1 MPWPRRIRI
10 TRGQGS
16 LNRFEVII
24 WAEDLSFSEL
34 SPESLCTLL
43 QDRNASTNSRCRLTP
58 AKETKVCPVCDTPI
72 DANARVGP
80 SCQTDLALFDIGGGL
95 DPTDTPV
102 KDGRSIDEILASIME
117 GKEDHRKIF
126 ETLKNVAG
134 ETPESA
140 DVDAAAKPRAVTEAA
155 ADLDAQ
161 FLCPVCETLVSADAT
176 VCPGCGAEFSE
187 GEATEYECPV
197 CKASV
202 PADADRCP
210 SCGVRFAEDP
220 ETATARMGKIGDPP
234 PIVEAVRTE
243 APPTRSFATPAAS
256 GKPTRS
262 PLQNRIDQLRRTRR
276 ESERRIPTGD
286 RKLLYRELP
295 KLVNE
300 VKPLLVSAKRIG
312 LEIEEGKRIINDA
325 IQAGK
330 GRDIE
335 RAVTLIAAAR
345 RTLDV
350 AFVDFIGGEIDTFI
364 QELRAAKGDV
374 GVQAATPKL
383 QEAVGR
389 LEAGDYDAA
398 WDRFQGALGTFHTEA
413 KDFHEARKIIDA
425 GDRLAREV
433 RSMGMDLRDPERLLR
448 QARESLDRR
457 DVAGAL
463 RLGQQAQ
470 ERMNRDVPAFV
481 QDQMRKA
488 RNELLDLKVRGNDLS
503 RPIGIL
509 KEASAFVKREAWGD
523 ALRQIRE
530 FHKAV
535 QGLG

>member
-1 MPWPRRIRI
+1 M
-10 TRGQGS
+10 
-16 LNRFEVII
+16 
-24 WAEDLSFSEL
+24 
-34 SPESLCTLL
+34 
-43 QDRNASTNSRCRLTP
+43 
-58 AKETKVCPVCDTPI
+58 KETKVCPVCDTPI
-72 DANARVGP
+72 EADARVCP
-80 SCQTDLALFDIGGGL
+80 SCQTDLTLFDIGGGM
-95 DPTDTPV
+95 DPVEMPV

-117 GKEDHRKIF
+117 GKEDHREIF
-126 ETLKNVAG
+126 ETLKNVAR
-134 ETPESA
+134 EAPESA
-140 DVDAAAKPRAVTEAA
+140 EVGAQAKPRPATEAA
-155 ADLDAQ
+155 ADLGEQ

-187 GEATEYECPV
+187 GESTEYECPV

-210 SCGVRFAEDP
+210 SCGVRFAEDAQ
-220 ETATARMGKIGDPP
+220 TAAAPMGKIRGPP
-234 PIVEAVRTE
+234 AAIEESRPEPV
-243 APPTRSFATPAAS
+243 PTRSFATPTAT
-256 GKPTRS
+256 GKPART
-262 PLQNRIDQLRRTRR
+262 PLQNRIEQLRRNRR
-276 ESERRIPTGD
+276 EAERRIPLGD

-312 LEIEEGKRIINDA
+312 LEIEDGKRIINDA

-335 RAVTLIAAAR
+335 RAVTLIAQAR
-345 RTLDV
+345 QTLDV

-364 QELRAAKGDV
+364 QELRAAKGDT

-398 WDRFQGALGTFHTEA
+398 WDRFQLALGTFHTEA
-413 KDFHEARKIIDA
+413 KDFHEARKLIDD
-425 GDRLAREV
+425 GNRLAREV
-433 RSMGMDLRDPERLLR
+433 RAMGMDLRDPERLLR
-448 QARESLDRR
+448 QGRESLDRR

-463 RLGQQAQ
+463 RFGEQAQ
-470 ERMNRDVPAFV
+470 ERMKRDVPAFV

-488 RNELLDLKVRGNDLS
+488 RNDLLDLKMRGNDLS

-509 KEASAFVKREAWGD
+509 KDASALVKQGAWGD

-535 QGLG
+535 QDLD

>member
-1 MPWPRRIRI
+1 
-10 TRGQGS
+10 
-16 LNRFEVII
+16 
-24 WAEDLSFSEL
+24 
-34 SPESLCTLL
+34 
-43 QDRNASTNSRCRLTP
+43 
-58 AKETKVCPVCDTPI
+58 VC
-72 DANARVGP
+72 P
-80 SCQTDLALFDIGGGL
+80 SCQTDLTLFDIGGGV

-117 GKEDHRKIF
+117 GKEDHREIF
-126 ETLKNVAG
+126 ETLKNVAR

-140 DVDAAAKPRAVTEAA
+140 DVGAAAKPRAVTEAA
-155 ADLDAQ
+155 ADLGEQ

-220 ETATARMGKIGDPP
+220 QTATAPPMGKMRGPP
-234 PIVEAVRTE
+234 PIVESIPAA
-243 APPTRSFATPAAS
+243 APPTRSFAPSTPS
-256 GKPTRS
+256 GKPARS

-276 ESERRIPTGD
+276 EAERRIPTGD

-312 LEIEEGKRIINDA
+312 LEIDEGKRIINDA

-335 RAVTLIAAAR
+335 RAVTLIAEAR

-350 AFVDFIGGEIDTFI
+350 AFVDFIGGQIDTFI
-364 QELRAAKGDV
+364 QELRAAKGDA
-374 GVQAATPKL
+374 GVQAATPRL

-413 KDFHEARKIIDA
+413 KDFHEARKIIDE
-425 GDRLAREV
+425 GDRLARDV
-433 RSMGMDLRDPERLLR
+433 RSMGMDLRDSERLLR
-448 QARESLDRR
+448 QGRESLERR

-463 RLGQQAQ
+463 RFGQEAQ
-470 ERMNRDVPAFV
+470 DRMKQDVPAFV

-503 RPIGIL
+503 RPIGVL
-509 KEASAFVKREAWGD
+509 KDASTFVKQQAWGD

-535 QGLG
+535 KELG

>member
-72 DANARVGP
+72 DANARVCP
-80 SCQTDLALFDIGGGL
+80 SCQTDLTLFDIGGGL
-95 DPTDTPV
+95 DPIDTPV

-117 GKEDHRKIF
+117 GKEDHREIF
-126 ETLKNVAG
+126 ETLKNVAR

-155 ADLDAQ
+155 ADLGEQ

-197 CKASV
+197 CKSSV

-220 ETATARMGKIGDPP
+220 QTATARMGKIREPP
-234 PIVEAVRTE
+234 PIVAAVAAE
-243 APPTRSFATPAAS
+243 APPIRSFAAPAAG
-256 GKPTRS
+256 GKPARS

-276 ESERRIPTGD
+276 EAERRIPTGD

-330 GRDIE
+330 GRAIE
-335 RAVTLIAAAR
+335 RAVTLIADAR
-345 RTLDV
+345 RALDI
-350 AFVDFIGGEIDTFI
+350 AFVDFIGGGIERFALEI
-364 QELRAAKGDV
+364 RAAKGEG
-374 GVQAATPKL
+374 GVAAVTPGL
-383 QEAVGR
+383 LEAVSR
-389 LEAGDYDAA
+389 MEAGDYDGA
-398 WDRFQGALGTFHTEA
+398 WDTYQIVLDRFESEA
-413 KDFHEARKIIDA
+413 KDFHDARKTIED
-425 GDRLAREV
+425 GDRLAHEV
-433 RSMGMDLRDPERLLR
+433 RGMGMDVSASERLLR
-448 QARESLDRR
+448 QARESLERR
-457 DVAGAL
+457 DVGTAPRTGM
-463 RLGQQAQ
+463 Q
-470 ERMNRDVPAFV
+470 ERERRRRDGA
-481 QDQMRKA
+481 
-488 RNELLDLKVRGNDLS
+488 EC
-503 RPIGIL
+503 
-509 KEASAFVKREAWGD
+509 
-523 ALRQIRE
+523 
-530 FHKAV
+530 V
-535 QGLG
+535 QGGA